1 MNVSRLKTSAGVIE
15 TIDAGSGEAAVLLLH
30 GNSGHK
36 EVFARQVEELS
47 PRYRVVVPDLL
58 GHGGSEDAAEPGRD
72 YTLAGHAG
80 YLAELVTTL
89 ELGPMVVVG
98 LSLGG
103 HIGLELAAQSP
114 RARGLLLAGAP
125 PFAKTEAS
133 IGKAWAED
141 PVVLLSGKAELSAYD
156 AEQFVL
162 RQQVGDAA
170 ATKALLA
177 AVARTDGRSR
187 TTVVGAL
194 LNEAAADQRQLVERL
209 DMPIAVVNG
218 SVDQIV
224 NLGFIEAAPYRR
236 LWRGQPFR
244 IVGAG
249 HMPQVSHPEAFN
261 ALLAAFIADCV
272 AA

>member
-114 RARGLLLAGAP
+114 RARGDCCWPGRRPLPRPRRVSARPGP
-125 PFAKTEAS
+125 KTR
-133 IGKAWAED
+133 WCCC
-141 PVVLLSGKAELSAYD
+141 
-156 AEQFVL
+156 
-162 RQQVGDAA
+162 RQ
-170 ATKALLA
+170 
-177 AVARTDGRSR
+177 
-187 TTVVGAL
+187 
-194 LNEAAADQRQLVERL
+194 
-209 DMPIAVVNG
+209 
-218 SVDQIV
+218 
-224 NLGFIEAAPYRR
+224 RR
-236 LWRGQPFR
+236 
-244 IVGAG
+244 
-249 HMPQVSHPEAFN
+249 N
-261 ALLAAFIADCV
+261 
-272 AA
+272 